1 MGEQR
6 CVARSDECRRGAG
19 VREAAGRDRRA
30 RLHRFGW
37 GRRAID
43 RRSQRE
49 DLGWDD
55 VREHEA
61 SAQTCVG
68 RGRRSRAGACPG
80 RGPRNRRTGVSAAI
94 KGGKGGR
101 RRQRSEDRNMSIT
114 RRVFVKSGGL
124 ALFSFGLDP
133 LFLARAAFTSY
144 KPLPSHAACCRP
156 VLVCLFQR
164 GAVDGLNMIVP
175 HGDPIYYQ
183 ERPRIAVPEKDVLDL
198 DGYFGLHPGLA
209 ALKPLWE
216 AKTLAAIH
224 AIGSPDATRSHFDAQ
239 DYMESGTP
247 GMKATPD
254 GWLNR
259 YCQHDR
265 EHQDTPFRA
274 VAFGPQLPRIL
285 AGTAPSLAIDDLQAF
300 DLRAPQPAARDR
312 LTRAFEELYAG
323 SATGLLSTSSREAF
337 DAVQMLKR
345 LDPGQYRPANGADY
359 PRGRLG
365 KALLEIAQLIKADI
379 GLQLAFADVTGWDT
393 HVNQGAT
400 EGQLAGRLGEL
411 GEALA
416 AFTRDVGE
424 RMRDVVVLTMSEFGR
439 TVRENGN

>member
-1 MGEQR
+1 
-6 CVARSDECRRGAG
+6 
-19 VREAAGRDRRA
+19 
-30 RLHRFGW
+30 
-37 GRRAID
+37 
-43 RRSQRE
+43 
-49 DLGWDD
+49 
-55 VREHEA
+55 
-61 SAQTCVG
+61 
-68 RGRRSRAGACPG
+68 
-80 RGPRNRRTGVSAAI
+80 
-94 KGGKGGR
+94 
-101 RRQRSEDRNMSIT
+101 MSIS

-124 ALFSFGLDP
+124 ALVSLGLDP
-133 LFLARAAFTSY
+133 LFLERAAFASY
-144 KPLPSHAACCRP
+144 RRLPFITAQSRP
-156 VLVCLFQR
+156 ILVCLFQR

-198 DGYFGLHPGLA
+198 DGYFGLHPRLA

-247 GMKATPD
+247 GVKATPD

-300 DLRAPQPAARDR
+300 GLRAPQPAARDR

-379 GLQLAFADVTGWDT
+379 GLQVAFADVTGWDT

-411 GEALA
+411 GDALA

-424 RMRDVVVLTMSEFGR
+424 QMRDVVVLTMSEFGR
-439 TVRENGN
+439 TVRENGSSGTDHGHATAMLVLGGLVNGGRVLGKWPGLDPAQRFEGRDVAVTTDFRDLSAIFPGFTPDPSRFPGAISA